1 MYTLIYNLYSGI
13 LLLGAAIAAPAPYF
27 IAAICLLLLQTLSL
41 ALRLPL
47 FWNLWSRLLTL
58 LLLPLVWQSIL
69 GLILPASA
77 LPGLLAVLLDLPL
90 ILSLDSYL
98 KQQATHQPLDAGLSG
113 RRLTPLALVLILT
126 PLVTL
131 LAALLVHNPVLL
143 ATALLLLIYAALVLW
158 QAWRSTAG
166 QPVTC
171 EPLEERILAGDSR
184 HTSLKLASIHTQ
196 GLMAEL
202 QPEDSWL
209 SLHPRRFSAVS
220 GSTLD
225 LRLTPPLAGRSTP
238 SLRLALGDRRG
249 LVRSAYSLQPLL
261 LHIIPRARYA
271 RYLAQKFL
279 EGSASGIEIAA
290 LTPFME
296 TLKRTR
302 GTDYLRSREYLP
314 GDQLKDIDFKHRAK
328 YGRLIFKEYASSDGR
343 PAILAAGLTAATA
356 EEADRLV
363 YNLISAAFT
372 LAQDGIPTA
381 LAVYDRQAVRQ
392 VTGLLAPRELLRQAL
407 SLADEVR
414 ILPSPAR
421 RLAPQDARRL
431 RQTINTLE
439 STHLSMVSGL
449 LEVLRL
455 QYAAIGQLSGVH
467 PASACLDSATRRLK
481 PPAAVLLASP
491 LAGDDAE
498 ALSAIL
504 DKLSRRGYQ
513 VLALPSV

>member
-1 MYTLIYNLYSGI
+1 MHILIYNLYSGI

-27 IAAICLLLLQTLSL
+27 IAAVVLLLFHALSL
-41 ALRLPL
+41 VLRLPL

-69 GLILPASA
+69 VITLPASGPA
-77 LPGLLAVLLDLPL
+77 ALLAVLLDVPL
-90 ILSLDSYL
+90 IFSLDSYL
-98 KQQATHQPLDAGLSG
+98 KQQAPHQSLDAGLSG

-126 PLVTL
+126 PPAAILTALLVDNTVL
-131 LAALLVHNPVLL
+131 LAA
-143 ATALLLLIYAALVLW
+143 ALLLFIYAALALR
-158 QAWRSTAG
+158 QAWRTTG
-166 QPVTC
+166 GRPVIF

-184 HTSLKLASIHTQ
+184 HISLKPASPHPK
-196 GLMAEL
+196 GLIAEL
-202 QPEDSWL
+202 QPEDSWVAIR
-209 SLHPRRFSAVS
+209 PRRFSTTSAV
-220 GSTLD
+220 TLD
-225 LRLTPPLAGRSTP
+225 LRLTPPLAGCTAP
-238 SLRLALGDRRG
+238 SLRLALGDGRG
-249 LVRSAYSLQPLL
+249 LVHTAYSLQPLL

-271 RYLAQKFL
+271 RHLAQKFL

-314 GDQLKDIDFKHRAK
+314 GDQLKDIDFKHSAK
-328 YGRLIFKEYASSDGR
+328 YGKLIFKEYASSDGR

-356 EEADRLV
+356 EEADRLI
-363 YNLISAAFT
+363 YNLIAAAFT
-372 LAQDGIPTA
+372 LAQDGILTA

-392 VTGLLAPRELLRQAL
+392 VTRLLAPRELMLQAL

-414 ILPSPAR
+414 ILPAPAR

-431 RQTINTLE
+431 RQTISSLE

-449 LEVLRL
+449 LEVLQL
-455 QYAAIGQLSGVH
+455 QYAAIGQLAGTH
-467 PASACLDSATRRLK
+467 PASACLDSATQRLK

-498 ALSAIL
+498 ALSAVL

-513 VLALPSV
+513 VIALPSV